1 MRCYSCNSES
11 VFYDHYRGEFSCT
24 RCGLVIFD
32 RALESGPEWRT
43 KVGESGERADVGSG
57 IDYTLH
63 DLGMGSSFNLPNDVS
78 PANRARLRRM
88 REIQKRSKTIGWQE
102 RSLREAMIE
111 LDKICEDLSIPKGI
125 KTEASMIYRR
135 AKSKGLTGGRNMSQV
150 LAAAIFLSCRLRG
163 IARTEGEVSDSIAAR
178 YGFESKKCERTIRRI
193 VRALK
198 CALQLDVRRISP
210 DEYIDKYSTKLGIS
224 RASIEKAHQIHQKFP
239 RKFLQS
245 KSPLFLAAIMIYLGV
260 KETGELVTLKQVADG
275 VGVGVS
281 SLSQN
286 ATQFKKIIQK
296 DLNEPTSL
304 KKRI

>member
-32 RALESGPEWRT
+32 RVLEARPEWRS
-43 KVGESGERADVGSG
+43 KVGESQERADVGSG

-63 DLGMGSSFNLPNDVS
+63 DLGMGSSFSLPNDVS

-88 REIQKRSKTIGWQE
+88 RELQKRSRTIGWHE

-125 KTEASMIYRR
+125 KTEASIIYRR
-135 AKSKGLTGGRNMSQV
+135 AKSKGLTSGRNLSQV

-163 IARTEGEVSDSIAAR
+163 IARTEGEVANSIAVR
-178 YGFESKKCERTIRRI
+178 YGFESQKCEKTIRKI
-193 VRALK
+193 VKLLK
-198 CALQLDVRRISP
+198 YSLQLDVRRISP
-210 DEYIDKYSTKLGIS
+210 SEYIDKYSIQLGIS
-224 RASIEKAHQIHQKFP
+224 KASIEKAHELQQRIPK
-239 RKFLQS
+239 KFLWS
-245 KSPLFLAAIMIYLGV
+245 KSPVFLAAILIYLGV
-260 KETGELVTLKQVADG
+260 KETGEPITLKQVADG

-286 ATQFKKIIQK
+286 ASFFKKI
-296 DLNEPTSL
+296 LYG
-304 KKRI
+304 